1 MKGQETIGNISDTAN
16 EIPNKLLIKLFM
28 MRPPVH
34 FTIYTS
40 HRHSYLS
47 FFSGKIC
54 LVLKGFLL
62 KYIPVLMLP
71 KHREG
76 CLFSFTLN
84 SSSEPSP
91 LYADLKTI
99 HVPKINFLKNF
110 HQFQLHFF
118 FYSFNLLNACMKQQL
133 KSNQFEINERA

>member
-16 EIPNKLLIKLFM
+16 EIPHKLLIKLFM

-47 FFSGKIC
+47 IFSGKIC

-62 KYIPVLMLP
+62 KYITVLMLP

-76 CLFSFTLN
+76 CLCSFTLN
-84 SSSEPSP
+84 SSSEPSL
-91 LYADLKTI
+91 LYVDLKTI
-99 HVPKINFLKNF
+99 HVPKIIFLKNF

-118 FYSFNLLNACMKQQL
+118 FYCFNLLNAGMKQQL